1 MIGKNLFF
9 NGPKYQGLYT
19 SSCAGQIKFAG
30 VNARGSQRYDELLE
44 IAKEGRSKA
53 KPANCKALELA
64 CLKKLREKASISA
77 ASWDAHLKSKRRVK
91 PKVAHTHVRDATDE
105 FEDIA
110 HDDSDDEGVD
120 LAQLDSNA
128 TASI

>member
-1 MIGKNLFF
+1 MYF
-9 NGPKYQGLYT
+9 NGPKYQGIYT
-19 SSCAGQIKFAG
+19 TSCAGQLKIAG
-30 VNARGSQRYDELLE
+30 INPEGSQRYDELLE
-44 IAKEGRSKA
+44 MAKEGRSRA
-53 KPANCKALELA
+53 KRESCKALEMA
-64 CLKKLREKASISA
+64 CLKKLRSRASISA
-77 ASWDAHLKSKRRVK
+77 ASWDAHLKSKRRIK

>member
-1 MIGKNLFF
+1 MFF
-9 NGPKYQGLYT
+9 NGPKYQGIFT
-19 SSCAGQIKFAG
+19 TSCAGQLKFAG
-30 VNARGSQRYDELLE
+30 INPQGSQRYDQLLE
-44 IAKEGRSKA
+44 MAKEGRSKA
-53 KPANCKALELA
+53 KRDSCKALELA
-64 CLKKLREKASISA
+64 CLKKLREKASITT
-77 ASWDAHLKSKRRVK
+77 ASWDAHLKNKRRIK

-128 TASI
+128 TAFL